1 MKHSPSR
8 HSQTQNEEM
17 QYKKGY
23 ELIQHDYEQGKPS
36 VEFIVQ
42 ILLESTKGVKL
53 LNSCAIVLFL
63 FFWKTKVAWAER
75 SVRGGLEKRIES
87 ATWWMRATKMHNQ
100 ISLAAMSPGQY
111 WRKAAI
117 REDSLW

>member
-63 FFWKTKVAWAER
+63 FFEKQKW
-75 SVRGGLEKRIES
+75 LE
-87 ATWWMRATKMHNQ
+87 
-100 ISLAAMSPGQY
+100 L
-111 WRKAAI
+111 
-117 REDSLW
+117 REVSEEVSKKYLTQLPDK